1 MNKVKVHIFLRKPF
15 KFENHSV
22 EKLFKTIARDKKKIL
37 NLNF

>member
-1 MNKVKVHIFLRKPF
+1 MNKVQVHIFLRKPY

-22 EKLFKTIARDKKKIL
+22 EKLFKTIAKDKKKNL